1 MTYQDALK
9 DYVEVKDRIQQFYK
23 QYPNGS
29 LQFEFNGT
37 MEVAGA
43 TIIWGRAYAYRDQED
58 LRPGIGTAWE
68 VVPGKSPFTRGSE
81 LMVLETSSWGRAI
94 AALGIAVS
102 KSVASRQ
109 EVETAQE
116 RDPWANP
123 PDTEIK
129 AVEADL
135 SALGAKVV
143 DTYQDNPKPAEK
155 VLKKGQRAGLASEK
169 QINFLR
175 VLFGK
180 GYNAAGYQPEPTE
193 ADFVAWFNHFSQ
205 SNYQA
210 REEFGLTPVKQI
222 LDNQSVLVDSI
233 MLWQKDSRL
242 WKDEAF

>member
-58 LRPGIGTAWE
+58 LKPGIGTAWE

-94 AALGIAVS
+94 AALGIAVN

-123 PDTEIK
+123 LDTDIK

-135 SALGAKVV
+135 SVLGAKVV
-143 DTYQDNPKPAEK
+143 DTYQDNPKPAQK
-155 VLKKGQRAGLASEK
+155 AVKAGQGNGLATEK

-175 VLFGK
+175 VIFGK

-193 ADFVAWFNHFSQ
+193 ADFVAWFNHYAQ
-205 SNYQA
+205 SNYQS
-210 REEFGLTPVKQI
+210 REEFGLKPVKEL
-222 LDNQSVLVDSI
+222 LDNQSVVVDSI

>member
-9 DYVEVKDRIQQFYK
+9 DYIEVKDRVQHFYK

-37 MEVAGA
+37 MEIAGQ

-58 LRPGIGTAWE
+58 VRPGIGTAWE
-68 VVPGKSPFTRGSE
+68 LVPGKSSFARGSE
-81 LMVLETSSWGRAI
+81 LMVLETSAWGRAI

-102 KSVASRQ
+102 KSLASKN
-109 EVETAQE
+109 EVQAAQE

-123 PDTEIK
+123 PDASNK

-143 DTYQDNPKPAEK
+143 EIHDPVTKEPVARVTGARK
-155 VLKKGQRAGLASEK
+155 AGLASTK
-169 QINFLR
+169 QVNYLR

-180 GYNAAGYQPEPTE
+180 GWNGAGYSPEPTE
-193 ADFVAWFNHFSQ
+193 EDFIAWFNFASKE
-205 SNYQA
+205 NYQK
-210 REEFGLTPVKQI
+210 REEFENAPVGEV
-222 LDNQSVLVDSI
+222 LDHQSNIVESIQQWKNDSQ
-233 MLWQKDSRL
+233 LWAS
-242 WKDEAF
+242 EAF

>member
-37 MEVAGA
+37 MEVAGQ

-68 VVPGKSPFTRGSE
+68 LVPGKSPFTRGSE
-81 LMVLETSSWGRAI
+81 LMVLETSAWGRAI
-94 AALGIAVS
+94 AALGIAVN
-102 KSVASRQ
+102 KSIATKQ
-109 EVETAQE
+109 EVENAQD
-116 RDPWANP
+116 RDPWATP
-123 PDTEIK
+123 SDADSK
-129 AVEADL
+129 AVEPDL

-143 DTYQDNPKPAEK
+143 DTYQEPVKPAENP
-155 VLKKGQRAGLASEK
+155 VKKGQRAGIASEK
-169 QINFLR
+169 QIKFLR

-180 GYNAAGYQPEPTE
+180 GYNQAGYQPEPTE
-193 ADFVAWFNHFSQ
+193 QDFIDWFNHFAQ
-205 SNYQA
+205 SNYQS
-210 REEFGLTPVKQI
+210 REEFGLTPVTEI
-222 LDNQSVLVDSI
+222 LDNQSILVDSI
-233 MLWQKDSRL
+233 MLWRKDSSL